1 MIIYFIIFSKF
12 SLSFLIKQIINLD
25 KAKLSQALI
34 YLLSSNFTLI
44 LYLYPTPAFQTG
56 GQKPPR
62 PPAELRVKRSGG
74 EGRRSVQGVGQ
85 GGGRIPPLARL
96 IDSIF
101 ARKWISIVSLPRVFL
116 HEVRRETAKR
126 AFLNFGRILRFFTTR
141 NQANEPKAR
150 RSE

>member
-62 PPAELRVKRSGG
+62 PPRRIAGKGAEGRGVAPT
-74 EGRRSVQGVGQ
+74 RRSVQGVGQ
-85 GGGRIPPLARL
+85 GGGILPPLARL

-101 ARKWISIVSLPRVFL
+101 ARK
-116 HEVRRETAKR
+116 
-126 AFLNFGRILRFFTTR
+126 
-141 NQANEPKAR
+141 
-150 RSE
+150 

>member
-62 PPAELRVKRSGG
+62 PPAE
-74 EGRRSVQGVGQ
+74 VGQ